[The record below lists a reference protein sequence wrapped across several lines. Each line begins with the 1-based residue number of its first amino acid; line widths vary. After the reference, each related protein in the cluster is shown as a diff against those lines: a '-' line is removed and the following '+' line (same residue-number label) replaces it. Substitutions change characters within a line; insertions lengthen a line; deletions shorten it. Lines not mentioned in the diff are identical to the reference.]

1 MMWIQVTGYN
11 GGKEYIN
18 VEKAVHIITL
28 KSAASP
34 YLNSRVF
41 FSGDEEDYMSCRET
55 VEELMIL
62 INKEREL
69 IRKMSGE

>member
-18 VEKAVHIITL
+18 VEKAVLIITL
-28 KSAASP
+28 KSAAAP

-41 FSGDEEDYMSCRET
+41 FSGDEEDYMSCHET